1 MKIEREIEMTF
12 DYNTLKRAAKDGLRL
27 GSWNGKAVFAA
38 PSSRL
43 DNLGSGAYYI
53 LYDDENKIVA
63 KTSNGW
69 KSYGEVSESGSVSEY
84 SSARTYRTPAETAA
98 AARKAKE
105 ERSSAAWPQTSGMR
119 YSSEPIPQATMTVSY
134 ATETSY
140 TPGYDV
146 SERPTGDVKLGLDVE
161 GTLKKAR
168 TMTVESLLEGF
179 LPEVDF
185 SVMAKG

>member
-1 MKIEREIEMTF
+1 MTF
-12 DYNTLKRAAKDGLRL
+12 DYNTLKTMAREGQRL
-27 GSWNGKAVFAA
+27 GNWKGKAVFAA
-38 PSSRL
+38 PSTRL
-43 DNLGSGAYYI
+43 DNLGTGAYYI

-63 KTSNGW
+63 KTNNGW

-98 AARKAKE
+98 AARKA
-105 ERSSAAWPQTSGMR
+105 STSGMR

-140 TPGYDV
+140 TPGYDRT
-146 SERPTGDVKLGLDVE
+146 ERPVGDVKMGLDVE

-179 LPEVDF
+179 LPGVDF
-185 SVMAKG
+185 SVVKG

>member
-1 MKIEREIEMTF
+1 MTF
-12 DYNTLKRAAKDGLRL
+12 DYNTLKRMAREGTRL
-27 GSWNGKAVFAA
+27 GNWNGKAVFAA

-69 KSYGEVSESGSVSEY
+69 KSYGEVTEQGSVSEY
-84 SSARTYRTPAETAA
+84 NSPRTYRTPAEAAA

-105 ERSSAAWPQTSGMR
+105 ERSYSTSGMR
-119 YSSEPIPQATMTVSY
+119 YSSEPIPQATMTVSTGGTY
-134 ATETSY
+134 S
-140 TPGYDV
+140 PGYERT
-146 SERPTGDVKLGLDVE
+146 ERPTGDVKLGLDVE

-179 LPEVDF
+179 LPGVDF
-185 SVMAKG
+185 SVAKG

>member
-1 MKIEREIEMTF
+1 MTF

-69 KSYGEVSESGSVSEY
+69 KSYGEVSESGSVNEY
-84 SSARTYRTPAETAA
+84 SSARNYKTPTEAAA
-98 AARKAKE
+98 AARKV
-105 ERSSAAWPQTSGMR
+105 SSAAWPQTSGMR
-119 YSSEPIPQATMTVSY
+119 YSSEPIPQATMKVCGYTAH
-134 ATETSY
+134 ATEGTY
-140 TPGYDV
+140 APGYDV
-146 SERPTGDVKLGLDVE
+146 SERPTGDVKLEIDVE

-168 TMTVESLLEGF
+168 EMTIESLLDGF
-179 LPEVDF
+179 LLNVDF
-185 SVMAKG
+185 SSVATKH

>member
-1 MKIEREIEMTF
+1 MKIERKNEMTF

-84 SSARTYRTPAETAA
+84 SSARNYKTPAEAAA
-98 AARKAKE
+98 AARKA
-105 ERSSAAWPQTSGMR
+105 SSAAWPQTSGMR
-119 YSSEPIPQATMTVSY
+119 YSSEPIPQATMTVCGYTADADEGTY
-134 ATETSY
+134 A
-140 TPGYDV
+140 PGYDA
-146 SERPTGDVKLGLDVE
+146 SERPVGDVKTEIDVE
-161 GTLKKAR
+161 KTLKMAR
-168 TMTVESLLEGF
+168 EMSIDDLLDGF
-179 LPEVDF
+179 LPGLSYDTV
-185 SVMAKG
+185 AKG